1 MKEKN
6 KEFSDMEQWDVICI
20 RCGKHLFS
28 EQRTSTAGDIHRLHE
43 TNDEFYDEIKAAFFF
58 FFSSLFLS
66 SSPTPLCTPSHLL
79 FQTHIYIFFLSPHRC
94 THALHMS
101 SRLHK

>member
-1 MKEKN
+1 
-6 KEFSDMEQWDVICI
+6 MEQWDVICI

-28 EQRTSTAGDIHRLHE
+28 EQRASTAGDIHRLHE

-58 FFSSLFLS
+58 FLFSLFLS
-66 SSPTPLCTPSHLL
+66 SSPTPLCTPSYLL

-94 THALHMS
+94 THALHTS